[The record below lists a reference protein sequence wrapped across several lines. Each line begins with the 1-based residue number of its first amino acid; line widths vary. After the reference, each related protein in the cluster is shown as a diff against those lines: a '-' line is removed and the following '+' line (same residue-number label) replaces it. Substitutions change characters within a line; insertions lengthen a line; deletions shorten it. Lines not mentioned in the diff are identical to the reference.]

1 MWDLLQTMKSA
12 PRQGLGRERLAAWV
26 DGLQARG
33 RYTFRR
39 SEADAA
45 GQRSARAL
53 KKALGRQVLRG
64 HVVSP
69 RRGFFVIVPAEHA
82 LVGAPPAPWFI
93 DDLMAYMER
102 PYYVA
107 LLTAAAF
114 HGAAHQQPQI
124 FQVMTDV
131 PLRPVEVGRVRIRFT
146 KRAGL
151 DRVPT
156 VPMKTPTGAMRVS
169 TPEATALDLVRF
181 FKAAG
186 HLDNVATVIGEL
198 GERLDGSCLL
208 KVAKSSRVEMEVVQR
223 LGFLLDLVKRRDVAK
238 PLAAWVA
245 ARRPLPARLV
255 PGRSSTNAPE
265 NSRWRVLVNAEV
277 EPDL

>member
-1 MWDLLQTMKSA
+1 MAHDVGG
-12 PRQGLGRERLAAWV
+12 RRVRLGAWV

-39 SEADAA
+39 SEAKAA
-45 GQRSARAL
+45 GQRSDLAL
-53 KKALGRQVLRG
+53 KQALGRLVRRG
-64 HVVSP
+64 RVVVP
-69 RRGFFVIVPAEHA
+69 RRGFFAIVPAEYA
-82 LVGAPPAPWFI
+82 LAGSPPAPWFI

-107 LLTAAAF
+107 LLTAAAL

-124 FQVMTDV
+124 FQVMTDA
-131 PLRPVEVGRVRIRFT
+131 PLRPVTVGRVRIRFT
-146 KRAGL
+146 KRVGL

-156 VPMKTPTGAMRVS
+156 VAMKTPTGAMKVS

-186 HLDNVATVIGEL
+186 HLDNVATVLGEL
-198 GERLDGSCLL
+198 SERLDGSRLL
-208 KVAKSSRVEMEVVQR
+208 KVAKGTGVEMEVVQR
-223 LGFLLDLVKRRDVAK
+223 LGYLLDLVKRRDVAK
-238 PLAAWVA
+238 PIAAWVA
-245 ARRPLPARLV
+245 ARKPPLARLV
-255 PGRSSTNAPE
+255 PGRGAAEGPE
-265 NSRWRVLVNAEV
+265 SRRWHVLVNAKI